1 LVSRKG
7 EAVISFKLKSG
18 LKFMPED
25 KKYIVVD
32 EALHSTYRIGQYEYL
47 ILKQLAEATNLE
59 EVSYRL
65 HTEQNLNISYD
76 KLNQFIQR
84 AIKLNIIDV
93 VDDSPWSNLKS
104 SGVFAFK
111 MRLFDPNPILDGF
124 ILIWR
129 RFKYFWMTLASLLFL
144 TTISINIIYFQ
155 SLWGLK
161 SWQMPPYA
169 LFIFLCMYVLSLGHE
184 LLHGVAAK
192 CYGFDVPEVGFRLH
206 FFLPSFYCKILKTL
220 DADRKSVATVFL
232 VGSIFD
238 LLIISL
244 LVLIWF
250 LGSTGETVKE
260 IIAYTVSLFW
270 IKILLL
276 QLNPLFPFS
285 DGNRILGLFILRKRG
300 Q

>member
-1 LVSRKG
+1 
-7 EAVISFKLKSG
+7 VISFKLKSS
-18 LKFMPED
+18 LKFTPED
-25 KKYIVVD
+25 KKYVVVD
-32 EALHSTYRIGQYEYL
+32 EALNSTYRIGQYEYL
-47 ILKQLAEATNLE
+47 ILKQLVDATNLE

-65 HTEQNLNISYD
+65 RAEQSLNIPYD

-84 AIKLNIIDV
+84 AIKLNMIDV
-93 VDDSPWSNLKS
+93 IDDSPWGNLKS

-111 MRLFDPNPILDGF
+111 MRLFDPNPILDKL

-129 RFKYFWMTLASLLFL
+129 RFKSLWIVLASLLFL

-155 SLWGLK
+155 TLWGLK
-161 SWQMPPYA
+161 SLQIPPYA
-169 LFIFLCMYVLSLGHE
+169 LFIFLCMYALSLGHE
-184 LLHGVAAK
+184 LLHGLAAK

-220 DADRKSVATVFL
+220 DAKRKSVATIFL

-238 LLIISL
+238 LLIVSL

-250 LGSTGETVKE
+250 FGSTNDTTKE
-260 IIAYTVSLFW
+260 IIAYTISLFW

-276 QLNPLFPFS
+276 QLNPFFPFS